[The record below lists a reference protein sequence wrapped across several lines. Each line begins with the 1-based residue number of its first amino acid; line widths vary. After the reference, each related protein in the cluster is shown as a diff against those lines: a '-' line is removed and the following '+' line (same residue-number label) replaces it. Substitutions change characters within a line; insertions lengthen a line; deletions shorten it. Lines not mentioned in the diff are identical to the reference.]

1 MNIDETATTF
11 TEPWL
16 EPKPSTLN
24 PKTQTLPK
32 VRLDS
37 GLPRELFLQPK
48 PRLPAVLKGFLAVLC
63 GSSLMVLQEF
73 LRQLQ
78 IVEFKVYF

>member
-48 PRLPAVLKGFLAVLC
+48 PRLPAVLKGFLAVLWEFFN
-63 GSSLMVLQEF
+63 GSARVFETITN
-73 LRQLQ
+73 RR
-78 IVEFKVYF
+78 I